1 MEAKLVMI
9 VGEGR
14 IEFVRPMDPTPIDNH
29 DDLFP
34 GVAEA
39 GHHLVDILAQLLR
52 IKVRDNFIED
62 FGGAVLDRAK
72 HTEQHAAR
80 DTAPGAIAHPC
91 LAFETLLAFDL
102 AVAEGTREQTSAL
115 HGAPP
120 ARPGQSTAPQDR
132 FVFLEHNHLATTC
145 LVLEGGKCE
154 RAVREISRGGIPSAG
169 GAIGAYVV
177 FFHTPRTRSRPR
189 WTPVCW
195 ANTVASARQLH

>member
-39 GHHLVDILAQLLR
+39 GHHLVDILAQLLG

-102 AVAEGTREQTSAL
+102 AVAEGTRGQTCAL
-115 HGAPP
+115 GCAPP
-120 ARPGQSTAPQDR
+120 ARPRQRKTPEDR
-132 FVFLEHNHLATTC
+132 FIFIEQNDLTAAR
-145 LVLEGGKCE
+145 LVL
-154 RAVREISRGGIPSAG
+154 
-169 GAIGAYVV
+169 
-177 FFHTPRTRSRPR
+177 
-189 WTPVCW
+189 
-195 ANTVASARQLH
+195 